1 MRWFPTGGSQLVVDR
16 LVTELFGL
24 QKLLSQRYYKN
35 DHAIKYSHDI
45 GLRIENLWA
54 EYQEEANRL
63 DKPIKLASSGGHQ
76 YRDAF
81 TAMTVAYFSAAR
93 ILLSTV
99 SSPQIAQ
106 YSASS
111 EAMDG
116 NSQLILN
123 CSSFLMRKDTG
134 CAYLRTFLPLTLVAR
149 YSASSEQRT
158 LARTLWSAGSMA
170 RRFVGL
176 AQSLSSKSSQPR
188 LRILRHRKRHVKGV
202 RRPKLGKDA
211 SSIQHERFPS
221 CPIFEEKNIHR
232 VLNISQVTIPE
243 PKPTEKLGPETSA
256 GRLC

>member
-1 MRWFPTGGSQLVVDR
+1 MSWFPTGGSQLVVDR
-16 LVTELFGL
+16 LVTELFSL

-45 GLRIENLWA
+45 GLRIEDLWA

-63 DKPIKLASSGGHQ
+63 DKPIKLASSGGRQ

-81 TAMTVAYFSAAR
+81 TAMTVAYFPAAR

-99 SSPQIAQ
+99 SSPQVAQ

-123 CSSFLMRKDTG
+123 CSSFLMRKDIG
-134 CAYLRTFLPLTLVAR
+134 CAYLRMFLPLTLVAR

-158 LARTLWSAGSMA
+158 LARTLLERWLYGTPF
-170 RRFVGL
+170 RG
-176 AQSLSSKSSQPR
+176 LSSIALKQVQP
-188 LRILRHRKRHVKGV
+188 
-202 RRPKLGKDA
+202 A
-211 SSIQHERFPS
+211 
-221 CPIFEEKNIHR
+221 
-232 VLNISQVTIPE
+232 
-243 PKPTEKLGPETSA
+243 
-256 GRLC
+256 